1 MKNKPYTVTT
11 MNLESSAG
19 DAEIGRLMLEAL
31 RAYNDDREEDALL
44 LVRQIQEIRSKCP
57 DCKL

>member
-1 MKNKPYTVTT
+1 
-11 MNLESSAG
+11 MNLDSSVG

-44 LVRQIQEIRSKCP
+44 LARQIQEIRSKCP